1 MNIHLIL
8 LSQTN
13 LIGAHIWWCHL

>member
-8 LSQTN
+8 LN
-13 LIGAHIWWCHL
+13 YYY